1 MKGGACAAFLLCIA
15 RERPA
20 IALARITPDIS
31 RIQDGDV
38 S

>member
-15 RERPA
+15 RECPA
-20 IALARITPDIS
+20 IALAHITPDIS
-31 RIQDGDV
+31 RIEDGDA